1 MHIRLRSF
9 VASLAAAMIAGGAVT
24 GGVLYKFTPAV
35 APQATAN
42 MTKLQ
47 QVYSVLQNQY
57 YMPLEGDKLMEG
69 AIDGLVKAA
78 DDPYTTYMNAAETKS
93 FMENISS
100 SFEGIGAE
108 LKEEDGNIIVV
119 SPIHGSPAEKA
130 GVKPNDIF
138 LEVNGENIVGMK
150 LTDAVTKIRGPKGT
164 KAVLKIK
171 RPGAENP
178 FELTIVRDTIP
189 LETVFTEMRP
199 DGIGIIRIS
208 KESET
213 TASEFTKAF
222 SSLKAQGA
230 KGIVLDMRGN
240 PGGLLDQAIK
250 ISSQFVPKGKLILQ
264 QKYRDGSVQ
273 EARSAGPG
281 TDFPTVVLVD
291 KGSAS
296 AAEII
301 SGALRE
307 SAGIPLVGETTY
319 GKGLVQ
325 TTTDLHDGS
334 LLKYTSAQWLTPE
347 GHQINKQGIKPDY
360 EVKLPDYADLP
371 YPMVEKE
378 YKQGEQDVV
387 IGTVQK
393 MLKALGYEPGREDG
407 LLDAKTG
414 DVLKAFQQANKLEAT
429 GTLNPATTAKAITLL
444 QEKIKANDTQMEKA
458 VEVLKGRMK

>member
-171 RPGAENP
+171 RPGAE
-178 FELTIVRDTIP
+178 
-189 LETVFTEMRP
+189 TV
-199 DGIGIIRIS
+199 
-208 KESET
+208 
-213 TASEFTKAF
+213 
-222 SSLKAQGA
+222 
-230 KGIVLDMRGN
+230 
-240 PGGLLDQAIK
+240 
-250 ISSQFVPKGKLILQ
+250 
-264 QKYRDGSVQ
+264 
-273 EARSAGPG
+273 
-281 TDFPTVVLVD
+281 
-291 KGSAS
+291 
-296 AAEII
+296 
-301 SGALRE
+301 
-307 SAGIPLVGETTY
+307 
-319 GKGLVQ
+319 
-325 TTTDLHDGS
+325 
-334 LLKYTSAQWLTPE
+334 
-347 GHQINKQGIKPDY
+347 
-360 EVKLPDYADLP
+360 
-371 YPMVEKE
+371 
-378 YKQGEQDVV
+378 
-387 IGTVQK
+387 
-393 MLKALGYEPGREDG
+393 
-407 LLDAKTG
+407 
-414 DVLKAFQQANKLEAT
+414 
-429 GTLNPATTAKAITLL
+429 
-444 QEKIKANDTQMEKA
+444 
-458 VEVLKGRMK
+458 

>member
-1 MHIRLRSF
+1 MRSF

-35 APQATAN
+35 APQASAN

-57 YMPLEGDKLMEG
+57 YQPLEGDKLMEG

-108 LKEEDGNIIVV
+108 LKEEDGNIVVV
-119 SPIHGSPAEKA
+119 SPIHGSPGEKA

-138 LEVNGENIVGMK
+138 LEVNGENLVGMK

-171 RPGAENP
+171 RPGVENP

-213 TASEFTKAF
+213 TAAEFTKAF

-250 ISSQFVPKGKLILQ
+250 ISSQFLPKGKLILQ

-273 EARSAGPG
+273 EARSQGPG
-281 TDFPTVVLVD
+281 NDFPTVVLVD

-360 EVKLPDYADLP
+360 EVKLPDYAELP

-378 YKQGEQDVV
+378 YKQGEQAVE

-414 DVLKAFQQANKLEAT
+414 DALKAFQQANKLEAT

-458 VEVLKGRMK
+458 IEVLKGRMAR